1 MKVKGSGTITNPF
14 KLVETSDFIFTS
26 ATLNGQVLESLP
38 SDSDPYLPNTVICTN
53 GSVGYWDTERSSI
66 RLTTVNL
73 PTECTVDFKD
83 GYTVTLEAINGTVAA
98 PVSKT
103 VGRSG
108 VTSFT
113 VTPNTNYELPL
124 KVVHVQ
130 MEL

>member
-1 MKVKGSGTITNPF
+1 M
-14 KLVETSDFIFTS
+14 
-26 ATLNGQVLESLP
+26 
-38 SDSDPYLPNTVICTN
+38 
-53 GSVGYWDTERSSI
+53 
-66 RLTTVNL
+66 

-113 VTPNTNYELPL
+113 VTPNTNYEATIESSTCTNGTLNGNTYTITGI
-124 KVVHVQ
+124 KSNVTCSITFKHVEYKWENISMLLQ
-130 MEL
+130 QHQQKQLQ